1 MATDSTVSV
10 PDERDTQAAN
20 DELNKPNN
28 LLKPYLLAKC
38 CNARRTAIKADE
50 IIIEIIEN
58 ENVL

>member
-1 MATDSTVSV
+1 MVTDSTVSV
-10 PDERDTQAAN
+10 SDERDTQAN